1 MHDLTLGFPAQCLDL
16 LGAWHELSIDIELA
30 ASPGDEVTVLQMSF
44 SLAGSEESQ
53 TYLRPK
59 VEDEDGVKLVVNLR
73 HGEDERSR
81 QEIGDS

>member
-1 MHDLTLGFPAQCLDL
+1 
-16 LGAWHELSIDIELA
+16 
-30 ASPGDEVTVLQMSF
+30 MSF